1 MEVKQMTK
9 QIEVESSVDFSS
21 NIAFTITTHNW
32 IILGEDHRKTKP
44 FKVEQVTATLYHNSN
59 GKKKS
64 QDWEIEPDVS
74 VTGRW
79 ANASGSKW
87 NTRRYYWNWRGGS
100 DRMVFADL
108 PAVVKDEI
116 FKVVTNRLRDSV
128 IELTASYKMLVAN
141 NGFKAATLTN
151 TTDPEVDED
160 NPFMAT
166 VNLAKGSLVASK
178 WENHD
183 VSQWPIARREL
194 GLPKPPRKKRTKKV
208 V

>member
-1 MEVKQMTK
+1 MTK
-9 QIEVESSVDFSS
+9 QIEVESEVDFNS

-32 IILGEDHRKTKP
+32 IVLGEEHRKIKP
-44 FKVEQVTATLYHNSN
+44 FKIEQVNATLYHASNSR
-59 GKKKS
+59 KKS
-64 QDWEIEPDVS
+64 QDWVVEPDITVI
-74 VTGRW
+74 GRW

-100 DRMVFADL
+100 ERIMFADL

-128 IELTASYKMLVAN
+128 IELTTSYKMLVAN
-141 NGFKAATLTN
+141 NGFKTPTLTN
-151 TTDPEVDED
+151 TSDPEVDGD

-166 VNLAKGSLVASK
+166 VNLTKGSLVASK

-183 VSQWPIARREL
+183 VSKWPVARKEL
-194 GLPKPPRKKRTKKV
+194 GLPKPPRKRRTGRIV
-208 V
+208 

>member
-1 MEVKQMTK
+1 MTK
-9 QIEVESSVDFSS
+9 QIEVESKVDFSS
-21 NIAFTITTHNW
+21 NISFTITTHNW
-32 IILGEDHRKTKP
+32 IILGEDHRKMKP
-44 FKVEQVTATLYHNSN
+44 FRVEEVNATLYHNSN

-64 QDWEIEPDVS
+64 QDWEIEPDITVL
-74 VTGRW
+74 GRW

-100 DRMVFADL
+100 QRIVFAEL

-116 FKVVTNRLRDSV
+116 FRVVTDRLRDSV

-141 NGFKAATLTN
+141 NGFKSATLAN
-151 TTDPEVDED
+151 TPDPETEED

-166 VNLAKGSLVASK
+166 VNLTKGSLVASR

-183 VSQWPIARREL
+183 VSQFLVARREL

-208 V
+208 M